1 MFGGSSLLFCDASFF
16 CTPNIYFTKPM
27 MKQMKDPKRQE
38 ENKPQQLRP
47 IADTQETAH
56 I

>member
-1 MFGGSSLLFCDASFF
+1 MLGGSSLLVRYASFF

-27 MKQMKDPKRQE
+27 MKQMKDPKKARKT
-38 ENKPQQLRP
+38 KPQQLRP